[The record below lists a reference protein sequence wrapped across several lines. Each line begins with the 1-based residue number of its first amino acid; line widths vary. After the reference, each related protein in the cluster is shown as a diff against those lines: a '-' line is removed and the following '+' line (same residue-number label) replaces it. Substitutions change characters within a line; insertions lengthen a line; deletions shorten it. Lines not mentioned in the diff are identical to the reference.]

1 MLNFMQKR
9 KARLILN
16 AKLDE
21 LKMNLENNYKDLAHA
36 ALNDYLAALE
46 QLRADN
52 MLTDRDYEKYR
63 KTGMDYQKQMA
74 DYHH

>member
-9 KARLILN
+9 KAKLILN

-36 ALNDYLAALE
+36 ALKDYLAVLE
-46 QLRADN
+46 QLRCDN

-63 KTGMDYQKQMA
+63 KTGTDYQKQMA